1 MKDVIRLSGLSFY
14 GYHGATAAE
23 KETGRVFEV
32 DCELEVDL
40 AEAGRS
46 DHLSDT
52 VDYRQ
57 AYEVIKETVE
67 GRAFSLLEGLAGH
80 LAQRILER
88 FPVYRVTLR
97 VRKMN
102 PPIPGQINS
111 IEVELTR
118 YQGDSSKL
126 MDSKRQGKDKS
137 V

>member
-1 MKDVIRLSGLSFY
+1 MKDVIRLTGLSFY
-14 GYHGATAAE
+14 GYHGATEAE

-40 AEAGRS
+40 AEAGRT
-46 DHLSDT
+46 DQLADT
-52 VDYRQ
+52 IDYRQ
-57 AYEVIKETVE
+57 AYDVIKETVE

-80 LAQRILER
+80 LAKRILEA

-102 PPIPGQINS
+102 PPIPGQIEF

-118 YQGDSSKL
+118 FQ
-126 MDSKRQGKDKS
+126 KDTSRLIGNDQRKE
-137 V
+137 

>member
-1 MKDVIRLSGLSFY
+1 MKDTIRLSNMSFY

-40 AEAGRS
+40 AEAGRT
-46 DHLSDT
+46 DQLADT
-52 VDYRQ
+52 IDYRQ
-57 AYEVIKETVE
+57 AYDVIKETVE
-67 GRAFSLLEGLAGH
+67 GRAFSLVEGLASH
-80 LAQRILER
+80 LAAQILES

-102 PPIPGQINS
+102 PPIPGQIKS

-118 YQGDSSKL
+118 FQSDTSKL
-126 MDSKRQGKDKS
+126 IGDDEHQQ
-137 V
+137 

>member
-40 AEAGRS
+40 AEAGRT
-46 DHLSDT
+46 DQLADT
-52 VDYRQ
+52 IDYRQ
-57 AYEVIKETVE
+57 AYDVIKETVE
-67 GRAFSLLEGLAGH
+67 GHAFSLLEGLADH
-80 LAQRILER
+80 LAASILDR

-102 PPIPGQINS
+102 PPIPGQIKS

-118 YQGDSSKL
+118 FQKDTSKL
-126 MDSKRQGKDKS
+126 VDNQ
-137 V
+137 

>member
-1 MKDVIRLSGLSFY
+1 MKDIIRLSGLSFY

-40 AEAGRS
+40 AEAGRT
-46 DHLSDT
+46 DQLADT
-52 VDYRQ
+52 IDYRQ
-57 AYEVIKETVE
+57 AYDVIKETVE
-67 GRAFSLLEGLAGH
+67 GRAFSLVEGLASH
-80 LAQRILER
+80 LAARILER

-102 PPIPGQINS
+102 PPIPGQIKS

-118 YQGDSSKL
+118 FQSDTSKL
-126 MDSKRQGKDKS
+126 IGDEEHQQ
-137 V
+137 